1 MDIIEYILIFTNWN
15 VVGFIIALTSMDS
28 TGFEYVN
35 PCWIYRHY
43 HVIYFAL
50 LLLFVIGFI
59 KFVLLEDK
67 RLIMDN
73 EPPHNIEFN

>member
-28 TGFEYVN
+28 IGFEYVN

-43 HVIYFAL
+43 HVNYFGAAL
-50 LLLFVIGFI
+50 LFIVFNLLCPIASFCYWFYKICTFGR
-59 KFVLLEDK
+59 K
-67 RLIMDN
+67 
-73 EPPHNIEFN
+73 